1 VRALFLLLFV
11 LWAVACGARAT
22 VPLEAG
28 NLWQDGRIFVAVGE
42 TISTSRSR
50 VLVEM
55 YEFGRGDLALALVAA
70 RARGADV
77 RVVLDPTV
85 PVTISTGRRLLAAGV
100 PVRYYPVD
108 DSAQQIDHVKLL
120 VGDDHALVGGM
131 NWGATSSRN
140 HDYALLLRSPPD
152 LERLT
157 EIFEQDW
164 ALASGSPAPLPP
176 VSGSI
181 SQTAPGSEIRSRL
194 EGTLASARHRVEAEV
209 FDLTDPDVILLLQ
222 SARRRGAWVR
232 ILLDPGQDVN
242 RPGYAL
248 LRRGGT
254 EVRWFRGP
262 PGAKLH
268 AKAVLADAELLLGS
282 ANWSRH
288 GLDINHELDV
298 ATSDSQA
305 VAAYG
310 ARFETDWEA
319 AAAWLT

>member
-1 VRALFLLLFV
+1 VV
-11 LWAVACGARAT
+11 LWAAACGAAAP
-22 VPLEAG
+22 VPVEAG
-28 NLWQDGRIFVAVGE
+28 NLWQDGRIFVAVGD
-42 TISTSRSR
+42 TVSTSMSR

-85 PVTISTGRRLLAAGV
+85 PVTLGTGRRLLAAGV

-120 VGDDHALVGGM
+120 VGDDRALVGGM

-157 EIFEQDW
+157 GIFEQDW
-164 ALASGSPAPLPP
+164 ALAGGSPAPLPP
-176 VSGSI
+176 VSGAI

-194 EGTLASARHRVEAEV
+194 ERTLDSARHRVEAEV

-222 SARRRGAWVR
+222 SARRRGVGVR
-232 ILLDPGQDVN
+232 ILLDPSQDVN

-310 ARFETDWEA
+310 ARFESDWEA
-319 AAAWLT
+319 AAAWLSGG